1 MASTPLR
8 VEQGVRPSD
17 VGQIQI
23 CECWPRDGLQPW
35 PRIVPTAEKLAVLDA
50 IDQAGVPEVDLTAF
64 SPTKQFSDSLEV
76 ITAVAAKWSAKSVRI
91 LAVNER
97 SFEAIAATQEQAD
110 MTGWSC
116 GFPISASEIH
126 NVANLRCDIPTRK
139 ARVERMVELCSSHSL
154 NPLLCIA
161 CAFGYP
167 EAGDVS
173 VGQVLD
179 LARWARDL
187 GIRRLMLSDTTGLA
201 TPFVTHEL
209 FSVVGKEMPEV
220 ELIAHLHDTRGTGMA
235 NAFAALFAGV
245 RTFDC
250 SLGGTGGEP
259 AGILPDQIGE
269 TGNLCTEDFVSALE
283 GSGVRTGIHVAQL
296 LKAGLQVE
304 QVYGHRLRS
313 QVLRLSTAAM

>member
-1 MASTPLR
+1 MSPA
-8 VEQGVRPSD
+8 E
-17 VGQIQI
+17 VGQVQI

-35 PRIVPTAEKLAVLDA
+35 PRIIPTAEKLAVIATLDR
-50 IDQAGVPEVDLTAF
+50 AGVPEVDLTAF
-64 SPTKQFSDSLEV
+64 SPTMQFADSLEL
-76 ITAVAAKWSAKSVRI
+76 ISAVAATWQSKLVRI

-97 SFEAIAATQEQAD
+97 SFDGIAATQEQAD

-116 GFPISASEIH
+116 GFPISASETH
-126 NVANLRCDIPTRK
+126 NLANLRCDIPTRK
-139 ARVERMVELCSSHSL
+139 AQVERMVELCSAHSL
-154 NPLLCIA
+154 TPLLCVA

-167 EAGDVS
+167 EPGDVS

-201 TPFVTHEL
+201 TPFVAHEL
-209 FSVVGKEMPEV
+209 FSVVGKEMPGV

-235 NAFAALFAGV
+235 NAFAALLAGV

-269 TGNLCTEDFVSALE
+269 TGNLCTEDFVAALD
-283 GSGVRTGIHVAQL
+283 GSGVRTDIAVPQL

-304 QVYGHRLRS
+304 QVYGRRLRS
-313 QVLRLSTAAM
+313 LVLRQSTAAM